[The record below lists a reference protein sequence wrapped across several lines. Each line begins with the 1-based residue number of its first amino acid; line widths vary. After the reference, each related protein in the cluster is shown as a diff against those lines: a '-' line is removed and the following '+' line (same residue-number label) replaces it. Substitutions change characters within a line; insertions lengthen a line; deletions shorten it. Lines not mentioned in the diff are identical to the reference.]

1 MARDAC
7 FKVPRLT
14 GFRRLRVAVNRGNWH
29 GAADEAVNS
38 LWARQIRHRATEI
51 AAILRGNH
59 CD

>member
-1 MARDAC
+1 MAFNLGR
-7 FKVPRLT
+7 PRLT
-14 GFRRLRVAVNRGNWH
+14 GFRRLCVAVNRGNWH

-59 CD
+59 YD

>member
-1 MARDAC
+1 M
-7 FKVPRLT
+7 
-14 GFRRLRVAVNRGNWH
+14 AVNRGNWH
-29 GAADEAVNS
+29 GVADEAVNS

>member
-1 MARDAC
+1 MAFNLGR
-7 FKVPRLT
+7 PRLT

-59 CD
+59 YD